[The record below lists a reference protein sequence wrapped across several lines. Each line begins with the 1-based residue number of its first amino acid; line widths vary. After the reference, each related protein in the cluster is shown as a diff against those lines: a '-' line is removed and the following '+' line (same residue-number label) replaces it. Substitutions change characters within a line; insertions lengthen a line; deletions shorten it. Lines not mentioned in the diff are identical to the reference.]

1 MWANFPGV
9 DFLRT
14 ALKFRKRKKNSSS
27 LLYVLHK
34 TWNWAFSRRSLLWR
48 RRNVLEK
55 CAARAGLLFYLI
67 KLYATFTFPV
77 MHHICPPKFCVG
89 TVFNFSWDGC
99 NTQEK
104 WKTKVM
110 QNLGVQIRC
119 IVGNV
124 KVAYCFFDVL
134 VAVVVA
140 KVLYWLFAKKLLS
153 TRVFVSFFAVLLQVG
168 LQILPLD
175 GNPHKT
181 MALIAHPEGVSL
193 FS

>member
-34 TWNWAFSRRSLLWR
+34 TWNWAFSRRSLQWR
-48 RRNVLEK
+48 QRNVQEK

-67 KLYATFTFPV
+67 ELYATFTFPV
-77 MHHICPPKFCVG
+77 MHHICLPKFCVG

-110 QNLGVQIRC
+110 QNLGVQVRC

-124 KVAYCFFDVL
+124 KVAYCFF
-134 VAVVVA
+134 AVVVA
-140 KVLYWLFAKKLLS
+140 KAPYLLPAKKMLR
-153 TRVFVSFFAVLLQVG
+153 TRVFIFFLLSFFRLASRFYRW
-168 LQILPLD
+168 
-175 GNPHKT
+175 
-181 MALIAHPEGVSL
+181 MAIHIKPWR
-193 FS
+193 